1 MNEIE
6 CMKWFALFVFVI
18 GPGLC
23 CIFCL
28 LGIWETKRADRSIE
42 RFEKQRK
49 ERIAR
54 GLKASGVE
62 E

>member
-1 MNEIE
+1 MNEIG

-23 CIFCL
+23 AIFCL

-42 RFEKQRK
+42 RFDKQRK

-54 GLKASGVE
+54 GLKALGVE

>member
-1 MNEIE
+1 MR
-6 CMKWFALFVFVI
+6 WFALFVFVI

-23 CIFCL
+23 AIFCL

-42 RFEKQRK
+42 RFDKQRK

-54 GLKASGVE
+54 GLKALGVDE
-62 E
+62 

>member
-18 GPGLC
+18 GPTLC
-23 CIFCL
+23 GIFCL
-28 LGIWETKRADRSIE
+28 LGIWETKRADRSIA

-54 GLKASGVE
+54 GLEALEKVK
-62 E
+62 